1 MRLCHFRMQAAAPYR
16 GVRSRNLM
24 RIFFRI
30 WFLITFIFVCVLPFY
45 WSAQQ
50 LEVFYSLGNENSYS
64 YFDMLELYLP
74 EIVLSVASFIF
85 MVLLIANK
93 KIARFGIWLFAI
105 VVYPLLK
112 WNLGSPTY
120 NVWIFST
127 GLLVVLCL
135 LDFKNSNAST

>member
-1 MRLCHFRMQAAAPYR
+1 
-16 GVRSRNLM
+16 M